1 MKLNRFLNVLGL
13 ALLLVS
19 FSDITWEMMIGQADK
34 QLYEAK
40 TSGRNQIKLGYTKN
54 EKLKL
59 IE

>member
-40 TSGRNQIKLGYTKN
+40 TSGRNQIKLEYTKN
-54 EKLKL
+54 KKLKL